1 MDETEFLR
9 EELSHYSS
17 EKERIRSVIGQI
29 GGTARKRGLDRTVSI
44 VFLVAVV
51 VLFALALIRDVFN
64 LTVIPI
70 PDMLSLELALLLVS
84 LKIVWMIRSQTKVDH
99 FQFWMLTSIEFQ
111 INRISQRIQRIEGK
125 SRPSDA

>member
-9 EELSHYSS
+9 EELSQYSS